1 MKGVIN
7 VLKPPGMTSHDVV
20 DFSRRLL
27 KLKKIGHSGTLDP
40 VAAGVL
46 PVFIGK
52 ATKAIEFFME
62 DDKEYIAEIRLG
74 VTTDTGDFEG
84 NITNISPEKIDRLKF
99 EETLK
104 QFTGEV
110 LQIPPMYS
118 AVRYKGRKLYE
129 LARQGIVV
137 ERKPRKVN
145 IYFMDLLDFS
155 GDTAIVRVAC
165 SKGTYIRTLC
175 EDIGNEL
182 GCGAC
187 LSCLVRTRSGSFT
200 IENSTTLEEIQQK
213 VINGTSE
220 QVLIPIDKCLQYMPI
235 VKLIREDRNFFIKG
249 KMLFGDFEYL
259 KDQVD
264 NFVRVY
270 NFENFLGIAV
280 VKKNKDAIAIQV
292 VKSLN

>member
-1 MKGVIN
+1 
-7 VLKPPGMTSHDVV
+7 
-20 DFSRRLL
+20 
-27 KLKKIGHSGTLDP
+27 
-40 VAAGVL
+40 VL